1 MLPLRDRGM
10 DGREA
15 ERCGGTTKARGEE
28 ERSKRRRDNAMA
40 EEKDE
45 GWGERELRGEGEKK
59 RRGEDG
65 NMS

>member
-1 MLPLRDRGM
+1 
-10 DGREA
+10 
-15 ERCGGTTKARGEE
+15 
-28 ERSKRRRDNAMA
+28 MA